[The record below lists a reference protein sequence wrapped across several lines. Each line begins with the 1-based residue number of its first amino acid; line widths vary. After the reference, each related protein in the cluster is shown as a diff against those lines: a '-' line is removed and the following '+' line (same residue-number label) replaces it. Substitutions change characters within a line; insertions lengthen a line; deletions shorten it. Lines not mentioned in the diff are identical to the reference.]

1 MNYRLTRILT
11 GRDPDPRDVE
21 LVLLMTIYVAIVSTL
36 CYASLTIVQS
46 RFVTY
51 AEELMFTL
59 MTYLAKVILSL
70 FR

>member
-1 MNYRLTRILT
+1 MNDRLI
-11 GRDPDPRDVE
+11 RDVE
-21 LVLLMTIYVAIVSTL
+21 LVLLMTIYAVIVSIL
-36 CYASLTIVQS
+36 CYASLTVVQS

-59 MTYLAKVILSL
+59 MTYLAKGILSL